1 MFDKKG
7 RCDIQVPTQ
16 KIFNLNPAT
25 TPQVIWGE
33 LDPGVDYG
41 EDALTVLPTGSIY
54 LQIIE
59 TDGTVTSSAGWYKS
73 LSDEAAETL
82 LISPWTLFSNPGV
95 TVGNEAIDYASDEF
109 VAYLPGMIHVVTE
122 TKPTGDYRTAWLK
135 VSVGGERADWV
146 SLAESAAIEYIVAAI
161 TRTADYA
168 VTATAD
174 WATPTWADVA
184 TGTPTVLTDTTGSSG
199 LVGAA
204 MALTIQTSGVYRIDA
219 QISMLATG
227 SPTKG
232 QLAVKVGSTYH
243 VLAQAAAPT
252 DKTFVLNGS
261 IVLELTAA
269 DILVAAGAHD
279 GSDGDITSTRL
290 GVQMVGPVPA

>member
-1 MFDKKG
+1 VQ
-7 RCDIQVPTQ
+7 IPTE
-16 KIFNLNPAT
+16 KIFSLNPAT
-25 TPQVIWGE
+25 TPQIIYGD

-59 TDGTVTSSAGWYKS
+59 TAGVVTSSAGWYKN
-73 LSDEAAETL
+73 LSDEAADTL

-95 TVGNEAIDYASDEF
+95 TVGDDAIDYASDEF
-109 VAYLPGMIHVVTE
+109 VAYLPGMIHVVAE
-122 TKPTGDYRTAWLK
+122 TKPTGEYRTAWMK
-135 VSVGGERADWV
+135 VSVGGERANWI
-146 SLAESAAIEYIVAAI
+146 SLAESEAIEYIVAAI
-161 TRTADYA
+161 TRTGSWT
-168 VTATAD
+168 VTATSD

-184 TGTPTVLTDTTGSSG
+184 TGTPTVLTDSTNSSG
-199 LVGAA
+199 LVGSA

-219 QISMLATG
+219 QVSMLATG

-243 VLAQAAAPT
+243 VLGQAPTAT
-252 DKTFVLNGS
+252 DKTLVINGS

-279 GSDGDITSTRL
+279 GSDGAITAARL
-290 GVQMVGPVPA
+290 GVQMIGPTPA